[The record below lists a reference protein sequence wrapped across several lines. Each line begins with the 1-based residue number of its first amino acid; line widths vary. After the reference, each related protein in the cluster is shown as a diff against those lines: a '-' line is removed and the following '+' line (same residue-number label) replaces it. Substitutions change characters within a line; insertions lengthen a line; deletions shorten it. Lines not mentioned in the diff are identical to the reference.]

1 MPRGLK
7 IRVDCISLVKQRMAQ
22 RGFRRQID
30 LAERTG
36 ISQSTIHTFLN
47 CKKRIDYL
55 NFLEICNVL
64 DFEIPD
70 IADYE
75 ALDESEVEIP
85 TPQIS
90 VPLPLP
96 STPDLEYPDVEI
108 ALDSP
113 FYINR
118 PPIEQRC
125 FEEINK
131 PGALIR
137 IKAPQHMGKSSLR
150 ARILQQAASQ
160 GSLTVI
166 IDFQF
171 AEEEFFSSLDKFLLW
186 FCDSIAE
193 QIAGDNRQLL
203 ETLMQELDEHWKSAQ
218 RFGYMKACKNYFER
232 YLFPKIKQPLVLG
245 LETVDR
251 LFEYPKIYRDFFA
264 LLRAVH
270 EEAKRRD
277 IWKKLRLAIAY
288 STEAYVPVDIN
299 QSPFNVGLA
308 VELPEFTHEQVK
320 DLAWRHQL
328 SWSDTE
334 VESLMNVVEGHPFLV
349 HLALY
354 KIAIQEIHLAH
365 LLQTAV
371 TAEGIYS
378 KHLQH
383 QEYILKQQ
391 PELWTAMQ
399 GVVTGDNLVLPTET
413 RFKLQALGLVKLQG
427 DKVIPRCELY
437 RQYFSNFA

>member
-7 IRVDCISLVKQRMAQ
+7 IRVECISLVKQRMAQ

-85 TPQIS
+85 TPQIN
-90 VPLPLP
+90 VPLALP

-125 FEEINK
+125 FEEISR

-150 ARILQQAASQ
+150 ARILQQAVSQ

-171 AEEEFFSSLDKFLLW
+171 AEEKFFSSLDTFLLW

-193 QIAGDNRQLL
+193 QVAGDNRQLL

-218 RFGYMKACKNYFER
+218 RFGEMKACKNYFER
-232 YLFPKIKQPLVLG
+232 YLFPKIEQPLVLG

-251 LFEYPKIYRDFFA
+251 LFEYPKIYRGFFA

-299 QSPFNVGLA
+299 QSPFNVGLP

-320 DLAWRHQL
+320 DLARRHQL
-328 SWSDTE
+328 NWSDTE
-334 VESLMNVVEGHPFLV
+334 VKSLMDIVEGHPFLV

-354 KIAIQEIHLAH
+354 KIAIQEINLAQ
-365 LLQTAV
+365 LLQTAA

-391 PELWTAMQ
+391 PELWTAIQ
-399 GVVTGDNLVLPTET
+399 KVVNDNVFVLNTET

-427 DKVIPRCELY
+427 DKAIPRCKLY
-437 RQYFSNFA
+437 CQYFSNFT